1 METPVSAWP
10 TAELAAEPPALRPEL
25 ALANAASLEA
35 VMRQH
40 NQRLYRLA
48 LSLVGNPDD
57 AEDVLQESYFRSLS
71 KARELAGRLRPQRLA
86 RKHRTEP
93 RYRLS
98 EGAP

>member
-10 TAELAAEPPALRPEL
+10 TAELAAESPALRPEL

-57 AEDVLQESYFRSLS
+57 AEDVLQESYFRAFQKRASFAGDPASAPGSQASYGTTLS
-71 KARELAGRLRPQRLA
+71 
-86 RKHRTEP
+86 TV
-93 RYRLS
+93 
-98 EGAP
+98 